1 MVRTVATAL
10 AVITI
15 CWGAEKAQPVYERGV
30 ITQASGFFAV
40 IQTECCDHS
49 IYNHYTF
56 GGLTVGGSNPVSV
69 QGSKLSVMVGNKSA
83 KVSIVKSV
91 QRPGYDP
98 SLVVVFDPDGNMHR
112 AFNIEMLPPGW
123 EIAVRN
129 LSTREMLTIKNTTLP
144 DGFVFVHGI
153 AGVPFPP
160 IVRFTSK

>member
-1 MVRTVATAL
+1 MRTVVIAL
-10 AVITI
+10 AVIST
-15 CWGAEKAQPVYERGV
+15 CSAGEKAQPVYERGV

-40 IQTECCDHS
+40 FQTECCDYT

-56 GGLTVGGSNPVSV
+56 GGLNVGGSNPVSV
-69 QGSKLSVMVGNKSA
+69 QGSKLSVMVGKKSA

-91 QRPGYDP
+91 ERPGYDP
-98 SLVVVFDPDGNMHR
+98 TLVVVFDPDGSMHR
-112 AFNIEMLPPGW
+112 AFNIERLPEGW

-129 LSTREMLTIKNTTLP
+129 LATREMSTIKTTALP
-144 DGFVFVHGI
+144 DGFAFIHGI